1 MIHLY
6 VFCSKLEKHFLSGL
20 TLELSTWNFPADME
34 TLQNCMWHSPDH
46 SRKHPQRETG
56 ESVNRSVG
64 GGGGSNNG
72 PMEVD
77 GVDDDW
83 HMNIMKWRDEVV
95 RTGRKTGLFLK
106 RTTFWMWLQ
115 AGYNLKGELSLLCHK
130 PFLGVASPV
139 AYIPPPS
146 WLLSVSTCLS
156 SVIRLPCSCFGLCV
170 HPPP

>member
-95 RTGRKTGLFLK
+95 KDRKKGRVVSEEDNILDVAAG
-106 RTTFWMWLQ
+106 WLQ
-115 AGYNLKGELSLLCHK
+115 FEGRAITPLS
-130 PFLGVASPV
+130 
-139 AYIPPPS
+139 
-146 WLLSVSTCLS
+146 
-156 SVIRLPCSCFGLCV
+156 
-170 HPPP
+170 